1 MSPKYLCVDRV
12 FASVEP
18 LGAISVIRFLVFF
31 AQATWRIPKSL
42 LTSGARNMAKNNIN
56 NL

>member
-42 LTSGARNMAKNNIN
+42 LTSGARNMAKN
-56 NL
+56 